1 MISDFKIPNNAFH
14 AAEFW
19 WIVDLTVNLR
29 LLQKKNSTFFHLL
42 FLLLLSEKGL
52 NPEVA

>member
-29 LLQKKNSTFFHLL
+29 LLQKKNSTFFSLAV
-42 FLLLLSEKGL
+42 FI
-52 NPEVA
+52 VA